1 MLDPPPEVLARV
13 LATLP
18 AFAGIAAGDLVP
30 LRRKGLAHRHW
41 LIGATRQLLRVPTRS
56 QLDLAPAA
64 NLAQQVA
71 SFGRAAP
78 SGRTPALHAVI
89 PPGPDLPFGALVIE
103 EIVGR
108 PPRLPGDAPALAATL
123 AAIHAAP
130 LPEAAARLPLA
141 DPPNPF
147 AAALSQVARLLAE
160 SGGTS
165 IANAAAAEIADEHAW
180 VESFARDG
188 ARRLPPPP
196 KTLIVTDAHPGN
208 FLIAGEHAVFLDLE
222 KAQYGCPAMDLAHA
236 SLRPSARWDPDC
248 DHVWTAAE
256 TAGFVAG
263 WCAAAG
269 PSLAAAVQPWLLPY
283 RRLVWLR
290 TTAMYWRRLSR
301 EDVLAPLEP
310 GVARHAAAI
319 MADALDPLTIAAV
332 RAEWLATGS

>member
-1 MLDPPPEVLARV
+1 MLDPPPEALARA

-18 AFAGIAAGDLVP
+18 GFAGIAPRDLVA

-41 LIGATRQLLRVPTRS
+41 LIGATRQLLRVPTLS

-71 SFGRAAP
+71 SFGRASA

-89 PPGPDLPFGALVIE
+89 PPGPDLPFGALVVE
-103 EIVGR
+103 EIGGR
-108 PPRLPGDAPALAATL
+108 PPRLPEDAPLLAATL
-123 AAIHAAP
+123 AAIHAVP
-130 LPEAAARLPLA
+130 LPEAAQRPPLA

-147 AAALSQVARLLAE
+147 AAAVSQIARLLGE
-160 SGGTS
+160 GGGRE
-165 IANAAAAEIADEHAW
+165 IAAAAAAEIADEHAW
-180 VESFARDG
+180 ATAFARDG
-188 ARRLPPPP
+188 AKRLAPAP

-208 FLIAGEHAVFLDLE
+208 FLVVGEHAVFLDLE

-236 SLRPSARWDPDC
+236 TLRPSARWDPDC
-248 DHVWTAAE
+248 DHLWSAGE
-256 TAGFVAG
+256 TASFVAA

-269 PSLAAAVQPWLLPY
+269 PSLAAAVQPWLRPY

-301 EDVLAPLEP
+301 PDVLAALEP
-310 GVARHAAAI
+310 DVARHAAAI
-319 MADALDPLTIAAV
+319 IADALDPRSIAAA
-332 RAEWLATGS
+332 RAEWLASDS

>member
-1 MLDPPPEVLARV
+1 MLDPPPEALARA

-18 AFAGIAAGDLVP
+18 AFAGMAGSELVP

-56 QLDLAPAA
+56 QLGLAPAA

-71 SFGRAAP
+71 GFGRAAA

-89 PPGPDLPFGALVIE
+89 PPGPDLPFGALVVE
-103 EIVGR
+103 EIAGR
-108 PPRLPGDAPALAATL
+108 PPRLPDDAPLLAATL

-130 LPEAAARLPLA
+130 LPEPAARPPLA
-141 DPPNPF
+141 DPPSPF
-147 AAALSQVARLLAE
+147 AAALSQIARMLAE
-160 SGGTS
+160 SDGAS
-165 IANAAAAEIADEHAW
+165 IAPAAAAEIADEHAW
-180 VESFARDG
+180 VAAFARDG
-188 ARRLPPPP
+188 AKRLPPAP
-196 KTLIVTDAHPGN
+196 KTLVVTDAHPGN
-208 FLIAGEHAVFLDLE
+208 FLIAGEHAMFLDLE

-256 TAGFVAG
+256 TAGFVAA
-263 WCAAAG
+263 WSTAAG
-269 PSLAAAVQPWLLPY
+269 PALAAALQPWRVPY

-301 EDVLAPLEP
+301 PEVLAALEP
-310 GVARHAAAI
+310 AVARHAAAI
-319 MADALDPLTIAAV
+319 IADALDPRTIAAV
-332 RAEWLATGS
+332 RAEWLASVS